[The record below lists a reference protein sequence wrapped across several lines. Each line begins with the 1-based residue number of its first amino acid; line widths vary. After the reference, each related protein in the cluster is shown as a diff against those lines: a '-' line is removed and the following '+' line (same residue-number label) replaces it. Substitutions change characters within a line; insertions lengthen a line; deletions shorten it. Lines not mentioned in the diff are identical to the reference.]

1 MRVAMS
7 PRRTALLPILMAA
20 LALGACSKDKE
31 LFPSLTMRDG
41 ERVTGS
47 FTPAA
52 PEKLASPPPSTET
65 LGRLAQ
71 LRANAADANQRFMAA
86 AQDAQAPVAAAHG
99 SQPGT
104 EAWELAQVALAELS
118 ARRSET
124 ALFLADLDQIYV
136 ETRLDAGDPA
146 QIEAAV
152 NEVAAELSAQDRAID
167 ALEASLGQ

>member
-1 MRVAMS
+1 MS
-7 PRRTALLPILMAA
+7 PRHTALLPLLAAA

-41 ERVTGS
+41 ERVTGT
-47 FTPAA
+47 FTPVA
-52 PEKLASPPPSTET
+52 PEKVVSPPPSTET
-65 LGRLAQ
+65 LGKLAK
-71 LRANAADANQRFMAA
+71 LRADAADANQRFSKA
-86 AQDAQAPVAAAHG
+86 AQEAQAPVAAARG
-99 SQPGT
+99 AEPGT

-124 ALFLADLDQIYV
+124 AVVLADLDQIYV

-146 QIEAAV
+146 EIEAAV
-152 NEVAAELSAQDRAID
+152 NEVADEVSAQDKAID